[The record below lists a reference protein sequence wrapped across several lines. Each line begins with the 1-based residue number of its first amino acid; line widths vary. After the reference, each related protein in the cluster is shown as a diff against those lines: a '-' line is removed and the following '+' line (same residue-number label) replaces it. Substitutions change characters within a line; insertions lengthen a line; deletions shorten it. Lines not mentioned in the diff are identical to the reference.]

1 MRSILLLLLLIPNV
15 VFAEIGQVTEQKGAG
30 VIKRDTESIESSIGT
45 GLESMDTVI
54 TDSGRLRLDFVDQT
68 RVDVTEHSRLVID
81 DFVYDPNTQNGNLS
95 IKATLGAV
103 RYASGQI
110 AHNNAR
116 NVNIATPSA
125 TITVRGTDFMMIVDE
140 IGGSMITLLP
150 SCNTDGM
157 CVVGEISVETDAGFV
172 IMNQAFQTTVV
183 PTRLYPPARPVILDL
198 PENQLTAM
206 LIVRNKSPYDEVAE
220 AAQESVDLLSF
231 DFLKYDQLDIDALSE
246 SIKGIWDTDLNRNEY
261 LNEAYRNELEAA
273 LKAMIAA
280 LIDELTAQNE
290 AIFLRRETG
299 RDPVTGI
306 GYEEQSPRFVVDRE
320 DQATDNRFKLSLNQ
334 NYGYTVDMQQGNF
347 NMFDYRVG
355 VGNNKISITQID

>member
-1 MRSILLLLLLIPNV
+1 MRSIILALLLMPSV
-15 VFAEIGQVTEQKGAG
+15 VIAEIGQVTEQKGAG
-30 VIKRDTESIESSIGT
+30 VIKRNAESIDSSIGT

-68 RVDVTEHSRLVID
+68 RVDVTENSRLVID
-81 DFVYDPNTQNGNLS
+81 EFVYDPNTQSGNLS

-125 TITVRGTDFMMIVDE
+125 TITVRGTDFIMIVDE

-172 IMNQAFQTTVV
+172 IMNQAFQTTVAA
-183 PTRLYPPARPVILDL
+183 TRFYTPAKPVILDL

-220 AAQESVDLLSF
+220 AAQPSVDLLSF
-231 DFLKYDQLDIDALSE
+231 DFLKYDELEIDALVQ
-246 SIKGIWDTDLNRNEY
+246 SIHGIWDTSLDRNDY

-280 LIDELTAQNE
+280 LMDELTAQNE
-290 AIFLRRETG
+290 AMFLRRETG
-299 RDPVTGI
+299 RDLITGI
-306 GYEEQSPRFVVDRE
+306 GYEEQSPRFTVDRE
-320 DQATDNRFKLSLNQ
+320 DQATDARFKLSLNQ
-334 NYGYTVDMQQGNF
+334 NYGYTIDMQQGNF
-347 NMFDYRVG
+347 SLFGYRVG
-355 VGNNKISITQID
+355 VGNNKISITQIE